1 MEIAMFAVDEGPNP
15 LKTSGEDTDD
25 QWPFLDNEPGDDTGE
40 KWTGEMTEREFE
52 RGMNAV
58 GELQDL

>member
-1 MEIAMFAVDEGPNP
+1 MEIAMFAVDERPNP
-15 LKTSGEDTDD
+15 LKMPGEDTED
-25 QWPFLDNEPGDDTGE
+25 QWPFLDDESGDEIVE

-52 RGMNAV
+52 RGMKAV

>member
-1 MEIAMFAVDEGPNP
+1 MDIAMFAVDEGPNP
-15 LKTSGEDTDD
+15 LKRPGEDTED
-25 QWPFLDNEPGDDTGE
+25 QWPFLDNDFGDEFVE

-52 RGMNAV
+52 RGMDAI